1 MHVRPIVTTVNVMF
15 SISRPPA
22 CFRPYKLM
30 RHNLFYLDANNYISS
45 CLTVWLTCEK
55 CRRVKNSKHSHLEH
69 KSLYDLFGV

>member
-1 MHVRPIVTTVNVMF
+1 MHACAPDSYDCKCYVFNITTSCMF
-15 SISRPPA
+15 
-22 CFRPYKLM
+22 PYKLM